1 MTGAPPS
8 DPEPGRDDAADPSDA
23 WAVQPAA
30 GARALS
36 AGPLASLRS
45 ATIGRLQYRVL
56 YREMRRATFPRDSPT
71 GSLSGPDPFGLAVVG
86 EGTAVGYQTVSHDL
100 GVAGQVAHKLAA
112 RTGRGVFWSVQ
123 AFPDFTVRSWRAGL
137 DAFPAW
143 ASTDVAVLALGI
155 GDAIRFTPTP
165 LWESL
170 LDACITGMQARM
182 PEGAL
187 VLVTEVPP
195 LEISPVT
202 PPLIAGPVGR
212 HAEALNRSTRRVVAR
227 HDRADSVPFPAWRIP
242 EFTAPN
248 PEDTLYGRV
257 YRAWAELL
265 VERIAPS

>member
-8 DPEPGRDDAADPSDA
+8 PAFPGRDEAAHPR
-23 WAVQPAA
+23 PG
-30 GARALS
+30 GASRGRALS

-45 ATIGRLQYRVL
+45 ATVGALQYRVL

-71 GSLSGPDPFGLAVVG
+71 GSLPGPDPYGLAVVG

-100 GVAGQVAHKLAA
+100 GVAGQMAHKLAV

-123 AFPDFTVRSWRAGL
+123 SFPDFTIRSWRAGL

-143 ASTDVAVLALGI
+143 ASTDVAVLAIGI

-165 LWESL
+165 LWEAL
-170 LDACITGMQARM
+170 LGACVLEMQARM
-182 PEGAL
+182 PAGAV

-202 PPLIAGPVGR
+202 PALIAGPVGR
-212 HAEALNRSTRRVVAR
+212 HADALNRSTRRVLER
-227 HDRADSVPFPAWRIP
+227 IDRADSVPFPAWRIP

-265 VERIAPS
+265 VDRIAPA

>member
-1 MTGAPPS
+1 MSGAPTPTGAS
-8 DPEPGRDDAADPSDA
+8 DPVDPTAGPRASGDAGPG
-23 WAVQPAA
+23 
-30 GARALS
+30 ALS
-36 AGPLASLRS
+36 AGPLAALRS
-45 ATIGRLQYRVL
+45 ATLGRLQYRVL

-71 GSLSGPDPFGLAVVG
+71 GSVPGPDPYGLAVVG

-100 GVAGQVAHKLAA
+100 GVAGQVAHKLSV

-155 GDAIRFTPTP
+155 GDAIRYTPTP
-165 LWESL
+165 LWASL
-170 LDACITGMQARM
+170 LDACIREAQARM
-182 PEGAL
+182 PAGAL

-212 HAEALNRSTRRVVAR
+212 HADALNRTTREVVAR
-227 HDRADSVPFPAWRIP
+227 HPLARSVPFPAWRIP
-242 EFTAPN
+242 EFMAPN

-257 YRAWAELL
+257 YRAWAELI
-265 VERIAPS
+265 VDEIETA

>member
-8 DPEPGRDDAADPSDA
+8 DDDPGRDDAVDPHDA
-23 WAVQPAA
+23 TVTPPAA
-30 GARALS
+30 GSRALS

-45 ATIGRLQYRVL
+45 ATIGRIQYRVL

-71 GSLSGPDPFGLAVVG
+71 GSLPGPDPYGLAVVG

-100 GVAGQVAHKLAA
+100 GVAGQVAHKLAV

-123 AFPDFTVRSWRAGL
+123 SFPDFTVRSWRAGL

-155 GDAIRFTPTP
+155 GDAIRYTPTP

-170 LDACITGMQARM
+170 LDACIRGMQARM
-182 PEGAL
+182 PAGAL

-195 LEISPVT
+195 LENSPVT
-202 PPLIAGPVGR
+202 PSLIAGPVGR
-212 HAEALNRSTRRVVAR
+212 HADALNRSTRRVVAR
-227 HDRADSVPFPAWRIP
+227 HERVESVPFPAWRIP

>member
-8 DPEPGRDDAADPSDA
+8 DAEPGRDPAVGPHADPADRTAPGSRMLA
-23 WAVQPAA
+23 
-30 GARALS
+30 

-45 ATIGRLQYRVL
+45 GTVGRLQYRVL

-71 GSLSGPDPFGLAVVG
+71 GSLPGPDPYGLAVVG

-100 GVAGQVAHKLAA
+100 GVAGQVAHKLSV

-123 AFPDFTVRSWRAGL
+123 SFPDFTVRSWRAGL

-170 LDACITGMQARM
+170 LDACITGMQERM
-182 PEGAL
+182 PEGSL

-202 PPLIAGPVGR
+202 PPLIAGAVGR
-212 HAEALNRSTRRVVAR
+212 HADALNRSTRRVVAR
-227 HDRADSVPFPAWRIP
+227 HERAESVPFPAWRIP

>member
-8 DPEPGRDDAADPSDA
+8 DDDPGRGDAADPHGA
-23 WAVQPAA
+23 PEAHPAA
-30 GARALS
+30 GSRALS
-36 AGPLASLRS
+36 TGPLASLRS
-45 ATIGRLQYRVL
+45 ATIGRIQYRVL
-56 YREMRRATFPRDSPT
+56 YREMRRATFPRDSST
-71 GSLSGPDPFGLAVVG
+71 GSLPGPDPYGLAVVG

-100 GVAGQVAHKLAA
+100 GVAGQVAHKLAV

-123 AFPDFTVRSWRAGL
+123 SFPDFTVRSWRAGL

-155 GDAIRFTPTP
+155 GDAIRHTPTP

-170 LDACITGMQARM
+170 LDACITGMQSRM
-182 PEGAL
+182 PAGAL

-195 LEISPVT
+195 LENSPVT
-202 PPLIAGPVGR
+202 PSLIAGPVGR
-212 HAEALNRSTRRVVAR
+212 HADALNRSTRRVVAR
-227 HDRADSVPFPAWRIP
+227 HERVESVPFPAWRIP

>member
-1 MTGAPPS
+1 MTGDPPS
-8 DPEPGRDDAADPSDA
+8 SVEPGAPHPGADGTVAAPRE
-23 WAVQPAA
+23 AV
-30 GARALS
+30 GRRALS

-45 ATIGRLQYRVL
+45 ATVGHLQYRVL

-71 GSLSGPDPFGLAVVG
+71 GSLPGPDPYGLAVVG

-100 GVAGQVAHKLAA
+100 GVAGQVAHKLAV

-123 AFPDFTVRSWRAGL
+123 SFPDFTVRSWRAGL

-155 GDAIRFTPTP
+155 GDAIRYTPTP
-165 LWESL
+165 LWEQL
-170 LDACITGMQARM
+170 LRACILEMQARM
-182 PEGAL
+182 PEGAI

-202 PPLIAGPVGR
+202 PPPIAGPVGR
-212 HAEALNRSTRRVVAR
+212 HADALNRSTRRVVAGI
-227 HDRADSVPFPAWRIP
+227 DRAESVPFPAWRIP

-265 VERIAPS
+265 VERIAPA

>member
-1 MTGAPPS
+1 MTGAPPPARPGP
-8 DPEPGRDDAADPSDA
+8 DDAGRDAEPRALAAES
-23 WAVQPAA
+23 
-30 GARALS
+30 RALS

-45 ATIGRLQYRVL
+45 ATVGRLQYRIL

-71 GSLSGPDPFGLAVVG
+71 GSQPGPDPYGLAVVG

-100 GVAGQVAHKLAA
+100 CVAGQVAHKLAV

-123 AFPDFTVRSWRAGL
+123 AFPDFTVRSWRAGI

-170 LDACITGMQARM
+170 LEACIVEVRSRM
-182 PEGAL
+182 PAGGR
-187 VLVTEVPP
+187 VLVIEVPP

-202 PPLIAGPVGR
+202 PPPIAGAVGR
-212 HAEALNRSTRRVVAR
+212 HADALNRTTRRVVAR
-227 HDRADSVPFPAWRIP
+227 HDGVDSVPFPSWRIP
-242 EFTAPN
+242 DFMAPN

-257 YRAWAELL
+257 YRAWAEL
-265 VERIAPS
+265 VVDRIAPAS